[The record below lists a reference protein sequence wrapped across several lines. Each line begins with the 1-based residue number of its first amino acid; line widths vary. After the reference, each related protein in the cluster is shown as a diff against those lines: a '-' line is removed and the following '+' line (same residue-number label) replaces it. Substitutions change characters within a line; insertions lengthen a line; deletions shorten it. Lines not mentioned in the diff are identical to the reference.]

1 MVGCSTE
8 SMHMSL
14 SKLRKIVKDREA
26 WHVAVHGLTKSW
38 MQLRDQKIT
47 AMYFQVLDGL
57 SFLLPVRSPRPQNFF
72 QGGQLALSGKVC
84 PQSLALAFVP
94 LSRRPVSSFFLSRW
108 MEASN
113 ICKISLPSMGLGHS
127 GAYKEWVSMCS
138 SNLHSIGSMNA
149 YSWTFP
155 DTFNNFTTL
164 VTVCLIWYL
173 ELSDTNVDKNSKSCI
188 HMSSASLGAP
198 WPHHFN
204 LFGLSAFQG

>member
-57 SFLLPVRSPRPQNFF
+57 SFLLPVCSPRPQNFF

-84 PQSLALAFVP
+84 PQSLALAFCAFVQ
-94 LSRRPVSSFFLSRW
+94 
-108 MEASN
+108 ET
-113 ICKISLPSMGLGHS
+113 SL
-127 GAYKEWVSMCS
+127 
-138 SNLHSIGSMNA
+138 
-149 YSWTFP
+149 
-155 DTFNNFTTL
+155 
-164 VTVCLIWYL
+164 
-173 ELSDTNVDKNSKSCI
+173 
-188 HMSSASLGAP
+188 
-198 WPHHFN
+198 
-204 LFGLSAFQG
+204 